1 MAVTNFDICNRALV
15 LLGVRKLITSFT
27 QDSLEAQ
34 TANLSFTPV
43 MNWCFGLA
51 NWNFARTTA
60 ALTISKGPPTVGPGA
75 WSGAQPTPPWLYEYA
90 TPADYIRAVYITNNA
105 VAPGTGVAGWAGE
118 PQRFA
123 IANDTGA
130 VVLLTNQATCN
141 LIYTAYITNP
151 TDWPFYFER
160 LAVIALANTMC
171 LAITSDLNLQE
182 RLAVSLEQQISIAMQ
197 LNKLEGLVIEDSTPE
212 WIQATGINYPY
223 RRVDRQQEKDAAGVY
238 VTNNMVPPN
247 SAPKP
252 RGR

>member
-1 MAVTNFDICNRALV
+1 MAVSNFDICNRALV

-60 ALTISKGPPTVGPGA
+60 ALTISKGPPGTSPGV
-75 WSGAQPTPPWLYEYA
+75 WSSAQPTPPWLYEYA

-105 VAPGTGVAGWAGE
+105 SAASPTAGWAGE

-123 IANDTGA
+123 IANDSGA
-130 VVLLTNQATCN
+130 VVLLTNQSAVN

-160 LAVIALANTMC
+160 LAVIALAQTMC
-171 LAITSDLNLQE
+171 LAITGDLNLHE
-182 RLAVSLEQQISIAMQ
+182 RLSLALEQQISIALQ
-197 LNKLEGLVIEDSTPE
+197 LNKLEGLVIEDNTPE

-223 RRVDRQQEKDAAGVY
+223 RRVDRSSEREAAGGYTPNVP
-238 VTNNMVPPN
+238 TPPN
-247 SAPKP
+247 SIPKP